1 MTLASD
7 FLPLLRLLTLA
18 APLLCGA
25 IPAISQDP
33 PPAPPQETVRD
44 APPPDAPLAQ
54 QAIEGQFD
62 TVAQL
67 KQNLQADL
75 QHLFTNEL
83 HFAKRACQ
91 LEQGEE
97 EAIVREM
104 QARLEGMNEIL
115 FDPRR
120 DDPQWQ
126 EDLAIAPTEYAAYTS
141 AGYPLY
147 ENPFHRLRRE
157 LRTVLEQVVSGPRL
171 ANYDRELSAADEDRK
186 KAYVE
191 YFLLRM
197 DQTLDLS
204 PEQETELRAVL
215 QTRWQGDAQIDIHG
229 YLMDS
234 REFPSFPVFPQV
246 AVLRILNRQQR
257 ERWGDFPNYNIQPQI
272 REFRD
277 EILQLHFS
285 ASGGFF

>member
-44 APPPDAPLAQ
+44 APPPEAPLAQ
-54 QAIEGQFD
+54 QAIEGQLD
-62 TVAQL
+62 VAEL
-67 KQNLQADL
+67 KRNLQADL

-83 HFAKRACQ
+83 HFAKRASQ

-126 EDLAIAPTEYAAYTS
+126 EGPDISMMEGMAYTS

-147 ENPFHRLRRE
+147 ENPFLRLRRE

-171 ANYDRELSAADEDRK
+171 ANYDRELRAADEDRK

-197 DQTLDLS
+197 DEILQLS
-204 PEQETELRAVL
+204 PEQESELRAVL

-229 YLMDS
+229 YLMNSGD
-234 REFPSFPVFPQV
+234 FPSFPDFPQV

-257 ERWGDFPNYNIQPQI
+257 ERWGDFPKYNTQPQI